1 MRISDWSS
9 DVCSSDLRASKVTA
23 VSAPTLQ
30 VNQFFLNYGKA
41 PLNDARVRK
50 AMNLAINRDQFTK
63 VTTLGLGQPASS
75 LLPVEY
81 WAHDASL
88 KYSAD
93 IAKAKKLLAEAGYP
107 NGVELSAVGLTDQA
121 WQQRQDGLIS
131 MLGKAEKG

>member
-9 DVCSSDLRASKVTA
+9 DVCSSDLRASNVTA

-50 AMNLAINRDQFTK
+50 AMNLAINRAQFTK

-75 LLPVEY
+75 LLTVES
-81 WAHDASL
+81 WAHDS
-88 KYSAD
+88 S
-93 IAKAKKLLAEAGYP
+93 E
-107 NGVELSAVGLTDQA
+107 ERSVGKECVST
-121 WQQRQDGLIS
+121 WRSRWSRGR
-131 MLGKAEKG
+131 

>member
-1 MRISDWSS
+1 
-9 DVCSSDLRASKVTA
+9 
-23 VSAPTLQ
+23 
-30 VNQFFLNYGKA
+30 
-41 PLNDARVRK
+41 
-50 AMNLAINRDQFTK
+50 MNLAINRDQFTK
-63 VTTLGLGQPASS
+63 VTTVGLGQPASS

-121 WQQRQDGLIS
+121 WQQRQAVLIS
-131 MLGKAEKG
+131 MLGKAGIKLHLVRLAPVTALSRFFKDKSDDIFISLWPGRPDRTRTRLNSSP

>member
-107 NGVELSAVGLTDQA
+107 NRSDE
-121 WQQRQDGLIS
+121 RR
-131 MLGKAEKG
+131 LGKECFSTCRSRWWADI